1 MKAYN
6 DNLSKIERQAV
17 VAYITSVDLVKN
29 KKIQKKT
36 KRLTKTNSTTAT
48 YFYLNGGLSLPW
60 SRALISSNKV
70 WWEYNVREATKSW
83 QTWRKEE
90 SFTFDLQSESTLE
103 LEYFKSNRERGGL
116 NAWDQRVRI
125 KSDLDF
131 CSCNDHNN
139 FFCFFPRNI

>member
-17 VAYITSVDLVKN
+17 VAYITSFDLVKN

-83 QTWRKEE
+83 QTWQKKNHLFLIYK
-90 SFTFDLQSESTLE
+90 SNQLCDLKMT
-103 LEYFKSNRERGGL
+103 KSNRERGGL